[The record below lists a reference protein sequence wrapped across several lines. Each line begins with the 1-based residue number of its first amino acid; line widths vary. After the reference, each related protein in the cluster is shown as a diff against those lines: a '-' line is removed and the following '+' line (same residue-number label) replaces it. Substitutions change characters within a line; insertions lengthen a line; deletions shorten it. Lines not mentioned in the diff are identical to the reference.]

1 MTVPGRVADAAMVLV
16 YSDAPGVRRIVEVA
30 MLEVSGRLFELEVA
44 LAWLDTAEE
53 PVLDVVAEAEEAG
66 AATTTVSGEPLA
78 PTIVIVY
85 GVAPGGN
92 KDDRVT
98 KRWT

>member
-1 MTVPGRVADAAMVLV
+1 
-16 YSDAPGVRRIVEVA
+16 
-30 MLEVSGRLFELEVA
+30 MLDVSGRLFELEVA
-44 LAWLDTAEE
+44 LAWLDAAPVEE
-53 PVLDVVAEAEEAG
+53 AVLDVMAEAEGAG